1 MKGNLIS
8 PPKLIRKTEA
18 IIMVHV
24 TSGLANLEGGSK
36 WRGHFDGMSQ
46 DGKLH
51 GWLFCRDNPHETLT
65 LDLFVHGFHIA
76 STTSDK
82 PRGDID
88 KLLGVT
94 SPANTGFK
102 FDMRTFH
109 PRGALDLLRHF
120 DGELPQLDLGLDVS
134 ICIGGTA
141 HRVPNG
147 GRNTGILFDL
157 AAALGPLMH
166 AAAVCLR
173 SEIEVNGSEVPLGS
187 VDQAILLRS
196 SPFFSENWY
205 ETTYGEVALTGL
217 SPLEHYLRI
226 GNELERNPG
235 PWFDTAGY
243 LKAAPDASQSP
254 LLPLLHYEIH
264 GHPTWWP
271 GAARLGGRN
280 AEAPTGNKDYAVL
293 IHLYHLDTVPDLQR
307 FVANFPEDVDI
318 IISVPEG
325 SPDHD
330 PVRIAE
336 MFPRARDIFQ
346 VPNRGQDV
354 AAFLETVRRVK
365 PRNYRFFCKVHS
377 KKGNKY
383 PDTWRRV
390 MFDALAATPQRVQD
404 VVELFRSNSRILM
417 AGPREF
423 WLNGQDFELGSA
435 DRLVQLLDRI
445 GLGKGSLG
453 RDWAFFAGTCFWID
467 AQLAGVIADT
477 IHQASFNEE
486 TVTRNGQM
494 AHAVERVFS
503 LITSILGGTFALLD
517 GSDWNLE
524 PALLSHPSEDSLRMK
539 PGEDVGRLLVSYL
552 KSLSAPRAVNASKG
566 IATISQAANTHSL
579 FPDADTALHGAID
592 IIINCWMGNLEP
604 LHEGLANLQHELGM
618 QGLTSAC
625 VVAGGP
631 PVEYLHTRSCPN
643 VLLERAM
650 LHLPS
655 HIPVDAPAPECDGL
669 PDKMLQLLVRSEAIF
684 LKTDYPEG
692 DQLEACFSRIQR
704 VYAFWRDALVRH
716 RVKMFLI
723 WGNTAPKS
731 RLFIYLC
738 EELGIEYQIIERGH
752 FPGTFSIDP
761 IGQFGTA
768 SRARLIEHVSAQS
781 SDEQHTESRFAQIK
795 EWYGSQQANAAY
807 AAFQKKETSDL
818 AIIRRARDQRRPVI
832 LVIGGNDAGAGVT
845 GPTPDPLRVNWFN
858 NSDDAFS
865 NIRRIVSSKFPDA
878 LLVLRPHP
886 SQTAQS
892 AEFVLIAR
900 ESSLD
905 ELIENADICI
915 TISTTASSICLL
927 KEKPLLTLGL
937 SELNGKDVGEH
948 IVDEA
953 HFLAALRQYIWSDY
967 KDPYPKNINRHQI
980 ASLFDNHLIGIDK
993 TVPTRHH
1000 VDQLASLLS
1009 GRIQRMKTGF
1019 LSDQLKGDRDLS
1031 KEIFDDVSSRGRAAI
1046 PIDPRRLTRD
1056 VRPRISVV
1064 LPIYGD
1070 YEGTQL
1076 CFEQLLKHQPEN
1088 SYRVITVWD
1097 RGPDL
1102 RLKDL
1107 CLYYEKNFGFT
1118 YLENRENVGFSG
1130 TVNSGMLYASDDD
1143 IILLN
1148 SDTVPCTDWAVRLQD
1163 AAYCHPK
1170 VAAVVP
1176 LSNNATIYSI
1186 PFPDGSELSNEPLH
1200 WVVARDNKVKSR
1212 APFFVEMPVA
1222 HGFCTYIRR
1231 NALNCVGLYD
1241 ELSFGIGQG
1250 EDNDFSMRLRA
1261 AGYFVGAATNVFIGH
1276 AGSTSFG
1283 TDVMK
1288 WKLAGR
1294 SVMNTRYPHYMQEV
1308 VHLFQNDPLREFRQ
1322 LDVI

>member
-1 MKGNLIS
+1 
-8 PPKLIRKTEA
+8 
-18 IIMVHV
+18 MVHV

-36 WRGHFDGMSQ
+36 WRGHFDGMTQ

-94 SPANTGFK
+94 SPANTGFQ
-102 FDMRTFH
+102 FDMKTFH
-109 PRGALDLLRHF
+109 PQGALDLLRHF
-120 DGELPQLDLGLDVS
+120 EGQLPKVDLGLDVA

-147 GRNTGILFDL
+147 SRNAGILLDL
-157 AAALGPLMH
+157 AAAVGPLMH
-166 AAAVCLR
+166 AAAVRLR
-173 SEIEVNGSEVPLGS
+173 SEVEANGFEVPLGG

-196 SPFFSENWY
+196 SPFFSESWY

-217 SPLEHYLRI
+217 SPVEHCLRI
-226 GNELERNPG
+226 GKDLERNPG
-235 PWFDTAGY
+235 PWFNTAEY
-243 LKAAPDASQSP
+243 FQAAPDARQSP
-254 LLPLLHYEIH
+254 LLPLLHYEIQ

-330 PVRIAE
+330 PARIAE
-336 MFPRARDIFQ
+336 FFPRAREIFP

-404 VVELFRSNSRILM
+404 VVELFRSNARVLM

-423 WLNGQDFELGSA
+423 WLNGQDFELGSG

-467 AQLAGVIADT
+467 ARLAGVTADT
-477 IHQASFNEE
+477 ISQASFNEE
-486 TVTRNGQM
+486 EVKRDGQM
-494 AHAVERVFS
+494 AHAVERIFS
-503 LITSILGGTFALLD
+503 LVSSVLGGNVALLD
-517 GSDWNLE
+517 GSDWNSE
-524 PALLSHPSEDSLRMK
+524 PLILSEPSENSLRMK

-552 KSLSAPRAVNASKG
+552 KSLSAPRAVDAPKG
-566 IATISQAANTHSL
+566 TVPHSTNSHSL

-625 VVAGGP
+625 VVSGGP
-631 PVEYLHTRSCPN
+631 PVEFLHTRSCPN

-655 HIPVDAPAPECDGL
+655 HIPDDAPAPECDGL
-669 PDKMLQLLVRSEAIF
+669 PEKELQLLVRSEAIF

-692 DQLEACFSRIQR
+692 DRLDACFSRIQR

-781 SDEQHTESRFAQIK
+781 SNERHTESRFAQIK
-795 EWYGSQQANAAY
+795 EWYGSQHANAAY

-845 GPTPDPLRVNWFN
+845 GPTLDPLRVNWFN

-892 AEFVLIAR
+892 ADFVLIAR

-953 HFLAALRQYIWSDY
+953 HFLAALRLYIWSEFDNSGRSAAQ
-967 KDPYPKNINRHQI
+967 KSHVVD
-980 ASLFDNHLIGIDK
+980 LFDNYLIGVDHF
-993 TVPTRHH
+993 VPTRHH
-1000 VDQLASLLS
+1000 VTDLARLLS
-1009 GRIQRMKTGF
+1009 SRLYRMKSGF
-1019 LSDQLKGDRDLS
+1019 LINSEMDRDIS
-1031 KEIFDDVSSRGRAAI
+1031 KRLFEDSQARSRANF
-1046 PIDPRRLTRD
+1046 PVDPKRFNNSK
-1056 VRPRISVV
+1056 RPPISVV

-1070 YEGTQL
+1070 YDGTRL
-1076 CFEQLLKHQPEN
+1076 CFEELAKCQTEN
-1088 SYRVITVWD
+1088 EYRVIMVWD

-1102 RLKDL
+1102 HLKEL
-1107 CLYYEKNFGFT
+1107 CAEYAEKSGFI

-1130 TVNSGMLYASDDD
+1130 TVNSGILAAEGDDV
-1143 IILLN
+1143 ILLN
-1148 SDTVPCTDWAVRLQD
+1148 SDTISCGDWALRLQD
-1163 AAYCHPK
+1163 AAYAHPK
-1170 VAAVVP
+1170 IGSVVP
-1176 LSNNATIYSI
+1176 FSNNATIYSI
-1186 PFPDGSELSNEPLH
+1186 PFPTGKELPDKDQLA
-1200 WVVARDNKVKSR
+1200 WVAQQDRAAKSA
-1212 APFFVEMPVA
+1212 APRVVEMPIS
-1222 HGFCTYIRR
+1222 HGFCTYVRR
-1231 NALNCVGLYD
+1231 STFNRIGLFSETKFD
-1241 ELSFGIGQG
+1241 KGHG
-1250 EDNDFSMRLRA
+1250 EDNEFSMRARA
-1261 AGYFVGAATNVFIGH
+1261 AGYFCGCATNVFVGH
-1276 AGSTSFG
+1276 AGSTSFAE
-1283 TDVMK
+1283 DANK
-1288 WKLAGR
+1288 WKIAGR
-1294 SVMNTRYPHYMQEV
+1294 ARMQEDYD
-1308 VHLFQNDPLREFRQ
+1308 HYFEEIREFFQNDPLAPFRKSIV
-1322 LDVI
+1322 DRNYGPI